1 MLPADTT
8 DVLMGTYPP
17 STHEYSSTFTLFEG
31 TTGEDEDEDVTVCL
45 YY

>member
-17 STHEYSSTFTLFEG
+17 STHEYSSTLFEG